1 MGSASK
7 QSNPTGP
14 TGKQPKPGSK
24 SAQQADRRARIAE
37 LRAVEQRRERRN
49 KLLTIGISSA
59 LVLAMI
65 GGGTWLALDA
75 KDKNDKKKA
84 AAAAAADA
92 AQKAKDDAAKADIP
106 GLQTFGKFTQN
117 HVQTDVKYPQTPP
130 VGGDHNPVWQ
140 TCMGNVYDKPV
151 KNENAVHSLEH
162 GAVWV
167 TYNGKATPEDIKTL
181 SDKVKATPYSLMS
194 PYPDEQGTITLT
206 AWSNQ
211 LIVDSASDPRIDT
224 FFAKFVQGPQT
235 LEQGASCSSG
245 AM

>member
-7 QSNPTGP
+7 QSNPTG
-14 TGKQPKPGSK
+14 KQPKPGSK
-24 SAQQADRRARIAE
+24 AAQQADRRARIAE

-75 KDKNDKKKA
+75 KQKSDDKKA
-84 AAAAAADA
+84 AAAAE
-92 AQKAKDDAAKADIP
+92 QKAKEDAANVPID
-106 GLQTFGKFTQN
+106 GVQTFGKLTQN

-130 VGGDHNPVWQ
+130 VGGDHNPVWA
-140 TCMGNVYDKPV
+140 TCMGNVYDKPL

-167 TYNGKATPEDIKTL
+167 TYNGKATPADIQKL
-181 SDKVKATPYSLMS
+181 GDKVKATPYSMMS
-194 PYPDEQGTITLT
+194 PYPDEAGTITLS
-206 AWSNQ
+206 AWSTQ
-211 LIVDSASDPRIDT
+211 LVVESADDPRVAQ
-224 FFAKFVQGPQT
+224 FFTKYVQGPQT

-245 AM
+245 TM